1 MEIDIKKKVDFK
13 TEKIADYLR
22 KTFDSKGILALNMI
36 SSPGSGKTS
45 LLEKT
50 LSRFKNDYL
59 LAVVEGDP
67 ETNRDARR
75 LEKMHVPVSLINTAG
90 TGSSCHLTASQV
102 KEAIEG
108 LPLDNLD
115 IIFIENV
122 GNLVC
127 PAAYELGEH
136 SKILL
141 FSVPE
146 GDDKPAKY
154 PLAFRV
160 SDCVLINKLDLIPYC
175 DFNIDDFKQDAL
187 KVNSKLDI
195 ISFSIKS
202 GDGLHAW
209 FDWIENKL
217 EQVKTDNR

>member
-1 MEIDIKKKVDFK
+1 MKIDINKKVDFT
-13 TEKIADYLR
+13 TEEVAGELKELFY
-22 KTFDSKGILALNMI
+22 SKNILVLNMI

-50 LSRFKNDYL
+50 LSRFRSEYR

-67 ETNRDARR
+67 ATNRDARR
-75 LEKMHVPVSLINTAG
+75 LEKLHVPVSLINTAG

-102 KEAIEG
+102 ADAIKG
-108 LPLDNLD
+108 LPLDDLD

-127 PAAYELGEH
+127 PAAYQLGEH
-136 SKILL
+136 AKILL

-146 GDDKPAKY
+146 GDDKAAKY

-160 SDCVLINKLDLIPYC
+160 SDSVLINKLDLLPYC
-175 DFNIDDFKQDAL
+175 DFSIEAFKEDAL
-187 KVNSKLDI
+187 KINPKLEI
-195 ISFSIKS
+195 LSFSIKT
-202 GDGLHAW
+202 GEGLSTW
-209 FDWIENKL
+209 FDWIEKNL
-217 EQVKTDNR
+217 EKIRNRK

>member
-1 MEIDIKKKVDFK
+1 MELKINKKVDFK
-13 TEKIADYLR
+13 TEEIANHL
-22 KTFDSKGILALNMI
+22 KKVFDSKGILVLNMI

-50 LSRFKNDYL
+50 LSRFKNDYR

-67 ETNRDARR
+67 ATNRDARR
-75 LEKMHVPVSLINTAG
+75 LEKMHVPVSLINTSG
-90 TGSSCHLTASQV
+90 TGSSCHLTAGQV
-102 KEAIEG
+102 LDAIEG
-108 LPLDNLD
+108 LPLDDLD

-160 SDCVLINKLDLIPYC
+160 SDCVLINKLDLLPYC
-175 DFNIDDFKQDAL
+175 DFSVKDFKEDAM
-187 KVNSKLDI
+187 KVNPRLEI
-195 ISFSIKS
+195 LSFSIKS
-202 GDGLHAW
+202 GDGLSVW
-209 FDWIENKL
+209 FDWIEKKL
-217 EQVKTDNR
+217 KEVRA